1 MPYTPDPVS
10 IANRPLPIDERTH
23 TLVIGAGPAGLAA
36 ALESRRQGHETVVV
50 DENPV
55 AATTMGD
62 DIPLLWGGAQGGA
75 VRNRAAM
82 LETFVASD
90 PAIEQAF
97 DAGVDVRLGT
107 ACFGVYAPTPGA
119 AWLPGP
125 VAALMDDSRSWM
137 LAAERIIVAT
147 GRRDMG
153 LAFPGWELP
162 GVTGAAAAARLM
174 ARYDALDVHTAV
186 VLGSTTEALQ
196 TALAMLSRGVVVAA
210 VVEQAAAPVGAAAL
224 VEALHAAGVPMV
236 CSQTIRRAEGT
247 ARVEAAIL
255 SSGTRLACDTIVLG
269 IGAVPVIELLDAA
282 GCRVRFDP
290 ARGGTVPVL
299 DASGAT
305 TVAGIFAAGD
315 CAGIWDA
322 KSLDAAVSQDE
333 GRRAAAGMTGAVP
346 QPAVSFDIGAY
357 RLGWVQGTVI
367 DAEGE
372 AYVCRCEEVTAR
384 EILEVRPPRYLNAAV
399 DRRNDRSLRNL
410 LGDGAA
416 NPDLVK
422 RLTRAGMGVCQ
433 GRRCR
438 EQVAALLALGAG
450 CDLGQVPAA
459 THRAPV
465 RPIPLGLVAAQAE
478 PEGMAKHWDTWFGMP
493 SQYRPP
499 WNVISPYTVAAR
511 DLGDQAASE

>member
-1 MPYTPDPVS
+1 
-10 IANRPLPIDERTH
+10 
-23 TLVIGAGPAGLAA
+23 
-36 ALESRRQGHETVVV
+36 
-50 DENPV
+50 
-55 AATTMGD
+55 MGD

-75 VRNRAAM
+75 VRNQAAM
-82 LETFVASD
+82 LEAFVASD

-125 VAALMDDSRSWM
+125 VAALMDESRSWM
-137 LAAERIIVAT
+137 VAAERIIVAT

-162 GVTGAAAAARLM
+162 GVTGATAAMRL
-174 ARYDALDVHTAV
+174 ATRYGALDARTAI

-196 TALAMLSRGVVVAA
+196 TALALLSHGVAVAGI
-210 VVEQAAAPVGAAAL
+210 VEQAGAPVGAAVSLRAL
-224 VEALHAAGVPMV
+224 LDAGVPIL
-236 CSQTIRRAEGT
+236 CNETIRRAEGA
-247 ARVEAAIL
+247 ARVEGVVL
-255 SSGTRLACDTIVLG
+255 SSGARIACDTVVLG

-282 GCRVRFDP
+282 GCRVRFDA
-290 ARGGTVPVL
+290 ARGGVVPVV
-299 DASGAT
+299 DAGGAT

-315 CAGIWDA
+315 CAGIWNA
-322 KSLDAAVSQDE
+322 KSLDAGVSREE
-333 GRRAAAGMTGAVP
+333 GRRAAAGVTEAVP
-346 QPAVSFDIGAY
+346 EPAAGLDLGAY
-357 RLGWVQGTVI
+357 RLGWVQGTIV
-367 DAEGE
+367 EGE
-372 AYVCRCEEVTAR
+372 DEPYVCRCEEVTAR
-384 EILEVRPPRYLNAAV
+384 EILEVRPPRYLNAAT

-438 EQVAALLALGAG
+438 EQVAGLLALGAG
-450 CDLGQVPAA
+450 CALADVPPA

-465 RPIPLGLVAAQAE
+465 RPIPLGLAAAQAE
-478 PEGMAKHWDTWFGMP
+478 PAGMAEHWDTWFGMP

-511 DLGDQAASE
+511 DLGEEAASE